1 MGTIA
6 YIVALTSQLTA
17 GAMLLLGST
26 GISKKKII
34 SSYCEAHRPIHVAV
48 NGNLVN
54 YEEFI
59 EVAKKIW
66 MNKIAFWLLFFGYLL
81 SIFSETPE
89 NKWITFGLVIASTV
103 LLLIVLNFFTSVMS
117 KRYGLINI
125 KDMGVKNGVR
135 VYQDIENNEE
145 V

>member
-1 MGTIA
+1 
-6 YIVALTSQLTA
+6 
-17 GAMLLLGST
+17 
-26 GISKKKII
+26 
-34 SSYCEAHRPIHVAV
+34 
-48 NGNLVN
+48 
-54 YEEFI
+54 
-59 EVAKKIW
+59 